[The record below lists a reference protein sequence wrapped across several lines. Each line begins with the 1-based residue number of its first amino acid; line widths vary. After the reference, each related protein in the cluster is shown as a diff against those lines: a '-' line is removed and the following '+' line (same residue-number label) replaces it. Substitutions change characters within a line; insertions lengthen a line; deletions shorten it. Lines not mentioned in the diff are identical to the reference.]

1 MTPASQPAPRP
12 APAVGSALRPSWAPP
27 GRRAGEDRFHRPGE
41 GIPGTHGLPCGPV
54 NLLEMLLGAGAPD
67 AVALVGPTGS
77 LTYRALAARVAALA
91 RTLAAAGILPGD
103 RLGLASGN
111 DDAFVL
117 GYLAILRVGAIA
129 VPLNPMAPARELA
142 RELEAVEP
150 RLVLAAG
157 PSAEAVTA
165 AGHEVLHLDQATDA
179 AADESGETAPPVARA
194 TDDPAVMLFTS
205 GTAGTPKAAVLTHG
219 NLAANITQVLDHPGL
234 AIRADDVVLGAL
246 PFHHIFGLNVVLG
259 VTLAAGGAVV
269 LEDHFD
275 ASTTAALVAT
285 HAITVVAGVPAMYDQ
300 WLGLDPPLADTT
312 FASVRLAVSGAA
324 PLPDRVAEGFRS
336 RFGIVL
342 HQGYGLTE
350 AAPIVTSTALTP
362 EPVPGSIGP
371 PLPGVEVRLVGE
383 DGTDALVGDP
393 GEIWVRGPNVFAGYW
408 NDEEA
413 SGRALTD
420 DGWLRTGDVAVFT
433 DDQELFIVDRAKDL
447 VIVSGFNVYPAEVE
461 EVLVAHPDVDDAAVV
476 GEEHPRTGEAVVAY
490 LVARTGAALD
500 VGALGE
506 WCADALARYKCPA
519 RYEVVDEIPRSPT
532 GKLLRREL
540 RPSATT
546 NPA

>member
-1 MTPASQPAPRP
+1 
-12 APAVGSALRPSWAPP
+12 
-27 GRRAGEDRFHRPGE
+27 
-41 GIPGTHGLPCGPV
+41 
-54 NLLEMLLGAGAPD
+54 MLLGSGAPD
-67 AVALVGPTGS
+67 AVALVGPTGTVS
-77 LTYRALAARVAALA
+77 YRALTARVAGLA
-91 RTLAAAGILPGD
+91 RTLTAAGILPGD
-103 RLGLASGN
+103 RLGLSSGN
-111 DDAFVL
+111 DDAFVV
-117 GYLAILRVGAIA
+117 GYLATLQVGAIA
-129 VPLNPMAPARELA
+129 VPLNPMAPTRELT
-142 RELEAVEP
+142 RELDAIEP
-150 RLVLAAG
+150 RLVLGAGASAETIAAAG
-157 PSAEAVTA
+157 R
-165 AGHEVLHLDQATDA
+165 EVLRLDQLIDATDG
-179 AADESGETAPPVARA
+179 SGEPESIAARA

-234 AIRADDVVLGAL
+234 AIRPDDVVLGVL

-259 VTLAAGGAVV
+259 VTLAAGGTVV
-269 LEDHFD
+269 LEGHFD
-275 ASTTAALVAT
+275 PSSTAALVAT
-285 HAITVVAGVPAMYDQ
+285 HGMTVVAGVPAMYDQ
-300 WLGLDPPLADTT
+300 WLVLDPPLPDTT

-324 PLPDRVAEGFRS
+324 PLLDRVAEGFRS

-350 AAPIVTSTALTP
+350 AAPIVTTTALTP

-383 DGTDALVGDP
+383 DGTDVLVGDP

-413 SGRALTD
+413 SSRALTD

-447 VIVSGFNVYPAEVE
+447 VIVSGFNVFPAEVE
-461 EVLVAHPDVDDAAVV
+461 EVLLAHPDVADAAVV
-476 GEEHPRTGEAVVAY
+476 GEEHSRTGEAVAAY
-490 LVARTGAALD
+490 VVARAGATLD
-500 VGALGE
+500 VAALGE
-506 WCADALARYKCPA
+506 WCADALARYKCPG
-519 RYEVVDEIPRSPT
+519 RYEVVDELPRSST

-540 RPSATT
+540 RPPATT